1 MYLPRAPRAP
11 SAYAFRQR
19 LFNRFTELESTAFIY
34 DMSHA
39 AIGSETAMARIR
51 VALACT
57 PGILQDVLGILL
69 EQRSDVELVAPEDPS
84 ADVVLVS
91 FSGEGPG
98 WPQVWPRAGR
108 SARRV
113 VGIDPVRLRVCV
125 LEQRQ
130 GRVIHYEIDAYV
142 ASIIN
147 TLAQPLHEPAVG
159 LADAG

>member
-1 MYLPRAPRAP
+1 MAP
-11 SAYAFRQR
+11 SAYSFMQR

-34 DMSHA
+34 DMRHV
-39 AIGSETAMARIR
+39 AIGSEKAMARTR

-69 EQRSDVELVAPEDPS
+69 EQRPDIELVAPEDPA

-91 FSGEGPG
+91 FSGSGPS
-98 WPQVWPRAGR
+98 WPRVWPPAGR
-108 SARRV
+108 TARRV

-130 GRVIHYEIDAYV
+130 GRVIHYETDAYV

-147 TLAQPLHEPAVG
+147 TLAQPLHAPAAR

>member
-1 MYLPRAPRAP
+1 
-11 SAYAFRQR
+11 
-19 LFNRFTELESTAFIY
+19 
-34 DMSHA
+34 
-39 AIGSETAMARIR
+39 MARTR

-57 PGILQDVLGILL
+57 PGVLQDVLHVLL

-84 ADVVLVS
+84 ADVVLVGLV
-91 FSGEGPG
+91 GEQPRWPDV
-98 WPQVWPRAGR
+98 WPQAGR
-108 SARRV
+108 TARRV

-130 GRVIHYEIDAYV
+130 GRVIQYETDAYV

-147 TLAQPLHEPAVG
+147 TLVQPLHEPAAG